1 MEHST
6 ILRTGN
12 VRGLYLETVTE
23 SSDRYGKLPEAME
36 SLMQPAQEQLP
47 FFEFPTAR
55 FPSTRY
61 QGSKSKLARWI
72 LEQIDWLEFDSC
84 LDAFCGTCSVAWH
97 FKQAGKQVVSNDV
110 LQFNFLFGQAL
121 IENNEV
127 QLSDED
133 VDYVLDP
140 SGEHDF
146 PNVVQSTFS
155 EIYFTDKEN
164 AWIDRTISRIR
175 RISDPYKRSL
185 SFFALSQACI
195 VKRPYNLFHRKNL
208 YLRFADVQRSFG
220 NKTSWDRPFEDW
232 FRIFAHEA
240 NGAVFDNGRE
250 NRSLNFDVMELEPK
264 YDLVYFDPPYI
275 SGKGTGIDYRDF
287 YHFLEGLSMYDQ
299 WPNHIDLDSKNR
311 RLKRLPNCWHDKKRI
326 HKAFDRLFDR
336 FRKSILV
343 VSYRT
348 DGIPSA
354 TELIKLLSRHKHD
367 VRIYYYGKYRYA
379 LSKNTRS
386 EEMLLVAL

>member
-1 MEHST
+1 
-6 ILRTGN
+6 
-12 VRGLYLETVTE
+12 
-23 SSDRYGKLPEAME
+23 
-36 SLMQPAQEQLP
+36 MQPTQKQLSL
-47 FFEFPTAR
+47 FEIPTAQ

-61 QGSKSKLARWI
+61 QGSKAKLARWI
-72 LEQIDWLEFDSC
+72 LEQIDWLDFDSC
-84 LDAFCGTCSVAWH
+84 LDAFSGTCTVGWH
-97 FKQAGKQVVSNDV
+97 FKRAGKQVMSNDV
-110 LQFNFLFGQAL
+110 LKFNFLFGQAL
-121 IENNEV
+121 IENNNV

-133 VDYVLDP
+133 MDCVLDT
-140 SGEHDF
+140 SCKHDF
-146 PNVVQSTFS
+146 PNFVQSTFS
-155 EIYFTDKEN
+155 DIYFTNEEN

-175 RISDPYKRSL
+175 RISDPYKHAL
-185 SFFALSQACI
+185 AFFALSQACI
-195 VKRPYNLFHRKNL
+195 IKRPYNLFHRKNL

-240 NGAVFDNGRE
+240 NGAVFDNGRD
-250 NRSLNFDVMELEPK
+250 NMSLNCDVLELESK

-275 SGKGTGIDYRDF
+275 SGKGTGLDYRDF

-299 WPNHIDLDSKNR
+299 WPNHIDRNSKNR
-311 RLKRLPNCWHDKKRI
+311 RLNRMPNCWHDKRKI
-326 HKAFDRLFDR
+326 YKAFDKLFDR

-354 TELIKLLSRHKHD
+354 SELIKLLSRHKPD
-367 VRIYYYGKYRYA
+367 VRIFYYGQYRYA

-386 EEMLLVAL
+386 EEMLLVAP

>member
-1 MEHST
+1 
-6 ILRTGN
+6 
-12 VRGLYLETVTE
+12 
-23 SSDRYGKLPEAME
+23 
-36 SLMQPAQEQLP
+36 MQPAQEQLSL
-47 FFEFPTAR
+47 FEFPTAR

-61 QGSKSKLARWI
+61 QGSKAKLARWI

-84 LDAFCGTCSVAWH
+84 LDAFSGTCSVAWH
-97 FKQAGKQVVSNDV
+97 LKRVGKQVVSNDV
-110 LQFNFLFGQAL
+110 LQFNYLFGQAL
-121 IENNEV
+121 IENNKIK
-127 QLSDED
+127 LSNED
-133 VDYVLDP
+133 VDCVLDAFC
-140 SGEHDF
+140 EHGF

-155 EIYFTDKEN
+155 EIYFTDEEN

-175 RISDPYKRSL
+175 QIDNPYKSAL
-185 SFFALSQACI
+185 AFFALSQACI

-208 YLRFADVQRSFG
+208 YLRFANVQRSFG

-250 NRSLNFDVMELEPK
+250 NKSLNFDVMELEPK

-275 SGKGTGIDYRDF
+275 SEKGAGVDYRDF

-311 RLKRLPNCWHDKKRI
+311 RLKRIPNCWHDKRRI
-326 HKAFDRLFDR
+326 HMAFDRLFDR

-354 TELIKLLSRHKHD
+354 NELIKLLSRHKSD
-367 VRIYYYGKYRYA
+367 VRVYCYGQYKYA

-386 EEMLLVAL
+386 EEMLLVAP